1 MEMEC
6 CSYMLPL
13 VASCFFFLCSF
24 FHALLATRRR
34 SGDVCCG
41 SRHAPRSHP
50 VLGCLVEFYRNR
62 RRLLDWYTGLLA
74 ASPSQTV
81 VVERLGARRTV
92 VTANP
97 ANVEHLLKANFGN
110 YPKGKPFTEV
120 LGDLLGGGIF
130 NADGEPWRAQRKLV
144 SHEFTARALR
154 EQVGAA
160 LEAEARARLVP
171 ALDAAAAGGGEVD
184 VQELLRQFAFNV
196 ICRVSLGADPG
207 DETALPLSRLAAAF
221 DAAAAIVARRG
232 AAPVAAVWK
241 AKRALGVGSEQ
252 RLREEVGVIHDAITE
267 LVRRGRRK
275 HRSRD
280 DLVSRMAAAGYGN
293 EAIRDMVI
301 SFVMAGRD
309 TTSSALT
316 WFFWLMTRHRDVEDE
331 VLGEIESASRTCGR
345 DGDGG
350 VGVGVDLDG
359 SRRMRV
365 LHAAL
370 CETMRLYP
378 PVAWDSKHAA
388 GADVLP
394 DGTRVA
400 RGDRVTYFPYGMGRM
415 ESIWGADAGEFRPR
429 RWLLAPPQDGEGVSP
444 FKFPVFQGGPRACLG
459 KEMAF
464 LQMKF
469 VASAVLRRFE
479 LRAVDEGRSP
489 VFVPLLTAHMAG
501 GLRVTVR
508 RRTRQQKGTC
518 CESAV
523 ASRTS

>member
-1 MEMEC
+1 
-6 CSYMLPL
+6 
-13 VASCFFFLCSF
+13 
-24 FHALLATRRR
+24 
-34 SGDVCCG
+34 
-41 SRHAPRSHP
+41 

-81 VVERLGARRTV
+81 VVARLGARRTV

-171 ALDAAAAGGGEVD
+171 ALDAAAASGGEVD

-221 DAAAAIVARRG
+221 DAAAAIIARRG
-232 AAPVAAVWK
+232 AAPVATVWK
-241 AKRALGVGSEQ
+241 AKRALGVGSER
-252 RLREEVGVIHDAITE
+252 RLREEVEVIHEAITE
-267 LVRRGRRK
+267 LVRRERK
-275 HRSRD
+275 KNRSRD
-280 DLVSRMAAAGYGN
+280 DLVSRMAAAGYGD

-301 SFVMAGRD
+301 SFIMAGRD

-331 VLGEIESASRTCGR
+331 VLGELESASRAFGR
-345 DGDGG
+345 D
-350 VGVGVDLDG
+350 GVGVDLDV

-370 CETMRLYP
+370 CETMRLHP
-378 PVAWDSKHAA
+378 PLAWDSKHAA
-388 GADVLP
+388 EADVLP
-394 DGTRVA
+394 DGTRVE

-415 ESIWGADAGEFRPR
+415 EAIWGADAGEFRPR
-429 RWLLAPPQDGEGVSP
+429 RWLAPPQDEGVSP
-444 FKFPVFQGGPRACLG
+444 FKFPVSQGGPRTCLG

-479 LRAVDEGRSP
+479 LQAVDEGRSP

-501 GLRVTVR
+501 GLKVTVR

-518 CESAV
+518 EATAAMRS
-523 ASRTS
+523 